1 MARDNRTASVT
12 DNDALVRR
20 RRRKIIKSCTFCR
33 QRKLKCDH
41 KRPKCGSCLARKIPE
56 CIYMDTLNLQ
66 LSSDELYSNKPNV
79 ALLRRIQEL
88 ELELD
93 KTYLDGANEDSDK
106 GRDSEA
112 GSRTSISS
120 VNDTLLLGEPC
131 RNRALEFNV
140 LHVRKGQFVYYGPTS
155 IRATIS
161 ASGERFVAEY
171 SKFWDKVKSDLASWR
186 TAYGRFPAM
195 EHNIITAPQTGS
207 VLESIII
214 DLPYYEVIGM
224 RINEFFDDP
233 LHDYFRFLD
242 KQKVLGDFARCFVP
256 GYATTPESNDIP
268 KQQVIMIAAPENKNF
283 YTIGVVLMI
292 LCLNHYKAG
301 IPLSIERFIVTLEG
315 FTTANSIF
323 VERAQFLLLVY
334 IFRVYNGMG
343 GNGSSNLVSL
353 VSLLTSAALRLGLHK
368 DIDIIYAGQE
378 HLVGSLCAL
387 KNLWYWT
394 LFADLCVAFDMGILM
409 NVTSAHFDDSN
420 LPTSE
425 RGRIPLLRNFLF
437 LGRKC
442 MQSLLNPKA
451 APDLHLKASE
461 LISFVESQFR
471 PIRFYTNSHLIS
483 QVDLFEVIVL
493 SPALAMITNF
503 FDLMRIIDSHR
514 DTFKEMTVYLKN
526 KFVKCMLVATSLT
539 VNTIIQCYK
548 LDKERLSTAEFLQ
561 LKHLTPWLNLCV
573 LLLNS
578 FPIRVLTEMYALM
591 LYKIS
596 LFEKGQRI
604 TVDKG
609 QFSDFPSLDD
619 LSVPRNTYLHFK
631 DSFETFCAT
640 FDELWT
646 PENTGMIQMLLNS
659 HYFVIMMALER
670 VNRKVF
676 QLALQ
681 SRTEVEKV
689 HDWPKLVQNNVSDD
703 VIKMLADEVWN
714 NYSTG
719 LSGLTE
725 MPASDFLAN
734 LEMPDR

>member
-1 MARDNRTASVT
+1 MARDIEAAST
-12 DNDALVRR
+12 IDNDAAVRR

-41 KRPKCGSCLARKIPE
+41 KRPKCGSCLARKLPE
-56 CIYMDTLNLQ
+56 CIYLDTLNLQ
-66 LSSDELYSNKPNV
+66 LTSTDLYSNKPNV

-93 KTYLDGANEDSDK
+93 KTYMDDASEGSEK
-106 GRDSEA
+106 GLSSEA
-112 GSRTSISS
+112 GSRTSTSGIS
-120 VNDTLLLGEPC
+120 DTVFSGEPC
-131 RNRALEFNV
+131 RNKVLNFNALRVKNG
-140 LHVRKGQFVYYGPTS
+140 RFVYYGPTS

-171 SKFWDKVKSDLASWR
+171 SKFWDRVKSDLADWK
-186 TAYGRFPAM
+186 TAHGRFPTM
-195 EHNIITAPQTGS
+195 EHNIITAPQTS
-207 VLESIII
+207 NALESIIL
-214 DLPYYEVIGM
+214 DLPCYEVVGLK
-224 RINEFFDDP
+224 INEFFDDP

-242 KQKVLGDFARCFVP
+242 KQKVLADFACCFVP
-256 GYATTPESNDIP
+256 GYAATPEIDGVP
-268 KQQVIMIAAPENKNF
+268 KQQVIMIVAPENKNF
-283 YTIGVVLMI
+283 YTIGVILMI
-292 LCLNHYKAG
+292 LCLNHYKTG
-301 IPLSIERFIVTLEG
+301 IPVSIERFIVTLEG
-315 FTTANSIF
+315 FTMASSMF
-323 VERAQFLLLVY
+323 VERAQLLLLVY
-334 IFRVYNGMG
+334 VFRVYNGMG

-353 VSLLTSAALRLGLHK
+353 VSLLTSTALRLGLHK
-368 DIDIIYAGQE
+368 DIDMMYGGQE
-378 HLVGSLCAL
+378 HLVGSLYSL

-394 LFADLCVAFDMGILM
+394 LFADLCVAFDMGVLM
-409 NVTSAHFDDSN
+409 NVTSAHFDDST

-442 MQSLLNPKA
+442 MQSLLNPNT
-451 APDLHLKASE
+451 APDLHLKAGE

-471 PIRFYTNSHLIS
+471 PIRFYTNIALIS
-483 QVDLFEVIVL
+483 QVDLFEVIIL

-503 FDLMRIIDSHR
+503 FDLMRIIDSQR
-514 DTFKEMTVYLKN
+514 DTHKEMTVYLKN
-526 KFVKCMLVATSLT
+526 KFVKCMLVATSLM

-548 LDKERLSTAEFLQ
+548 LDKERLSAAKFIQ
-561 LKHLTPWLNLCV
+561 LKHLTPRLNLCV

-609 QFSDFPSLDD
+609 QFSNFPSLDD
-619 LSVPRNTYLHFK
+619 LSVPRNSYLHFK
-631 DSFETFCAT
+631 DSFEAFCST

-646 PENTGMIQMLLNS
+646 PENTGMIQILMNS

-689 HDWPKLVQNNVSDD
+689 HNWPKLIQNNVSDD